1 MATERSLPERAGN
14 TERSLPERASSTD
27 LLGRTT
33 TADEDAVLAVYDQLR
48 ELVRSD
54 LPPCAAA
61 GLRAALAS
69 VAVVVTDLG
78 LRFEH
83 LLDEGV

>member
-1 MATERSLPERAGN
+1 MA
-14 TERSLPERASSTD
+14 TD
-27 LLGRTT
+27 LLGRPTT
-33 TADEDAVLAVYDQLR
+33 PDEDALLAVHDQLR
-48 ELVRSD
+48 ALLAGD

-61 GLRAALAS
+61 GVRAALAH

>member
-1 MATERSLPERAGN
+1 MA
-14 TERSLPERASSTD
+14 TD

-33 TADEDAVLAVYDQLR
+33 TADEDAVLAVYDALR
-48 ELVRSD
+48 ELVGRD
-54 LPPCAAA
+54 LPPCAAS
-61 GLRAALAS
+61 GLRDALAS

>member
-1 MATERSLPERAGN
+1 MA
-14 TERSLPERASSTD
+14 TD
-27 LLGRTT
+27 LLGRTM
-33 TADEDAVLAVYDQLR
+33 TADEEALLAVYDQLR
-48 ELVRSD
+48 ELVRGE

-61 GLRAALAS
+61 GLRSALAG

>member
-1 MATERSLPERAGN
+1 MA
-14 TERSLPERASSTD
+14 TD
-27 LLGRTT
+27 LLHRTT
-33 TADEDAVLAVYDQLR
+33 TADEDALLAVHDQLR
-48 ELVRSD
+48 ALLSAD

>member
-1 MATERSLPERAGN
+1 MATDLMGRA
-14 TERSLPERASSTD
+14 
-27 LLGRTT
+27 TT
-33 TADEDAVLAVYDQLR
+33 PDEDAVLAVYDQLR
-48 ELVRSD
+48 ALVAGD
-54 LPPCAAA
+54 LPPCTAA
-61 GLRAALAS
+61 GLRAALAD

>member
-1 MATERSLPERAGN
+1 MA
-14 TERSLPERASSTD
+14 TD

-33 TADEDAVLAVYDQLR
+33 TADEDALLAVHDALR
-48 ELVRSD
+48 ALLRTD
-54 LPPCAAA
+54 LPPCATS
-61 GLRAALAS
+61 GLRAALAH

>member
-1 MATERSLPERAGN
+1 MA
-14 TERSLPERASSTD
+14 TD

-33 TADEDAVLAVYDQLR
+33 TADEDALLAVYDQLR
-48 ELVRSD
+48 SLINSD

>member
-1 MATERSLPERAGN
+1 MDPTRGN
-14 TERSLPERASSTD
+14 VD
-27 LLGRTT
+27 LLGRAT
-33 TADEDAVLAVYDQLR
+33 TADEDALLAVYDQLR
-48 ELVRSD
+48 ALVAAD

-61 GLRAALAS
+61 GVRAALAD

>member
-1 MATERSLPERAGN
+1 MAV
-14 TERSLPERASSTD
+14 D

-33 TADEDAVLAVYDQLR
+33 TPDEDAVLAVYDQLR
-48 ELVRSD
+48 ELIRGD
-54 LPPCAAA
+54 LSPCAAS

>member
-1 MATERSLPERAGN
+1 MAPRTG
-14 TERSLPERASSTD
+14 TTD
-27 LLGRTT
+27 LLGRAT
-33 TADEDAVLAVYDQLR
+33 TAEEDTLLAVHDGLR
-48 ELVRSD
+48 ALLAAD

-61 GLRAALAS
+61 GVRAALAH

>member
-1 MATERSLPERAGN
+1 MAV
-14 TERSLPERASSTD
+14 D
-27 LLGRTT
+27 LLRRTT
-33 TADEDAVLAVYDQLR
+33 TADEDAVLAVYEQLR
-48 ELVRSD
+48 SLIATD